1 MGLKLVGKIID
12 AHGIKGEFK
21 IKFLSSEV
29 EWLDSL
35 DFVTIKNM
43 NYELVSLRQNKTF
56 WILKLAEINDRNL
69 AESLKGQEVFAD
81 EALFVTSEGEEPFLS
96 ELMGFDVEVDGRI
109 QGQIVAFKETAAH
122 FLLVLKTY
130 KGFFEIPYVDNFI
143 VEILRNEKK
152 IKMNFPEDL
161 LSEEFKLN
169 ETFDDDSNN

>member
-35 DFVTIKNM
+35 DFVNIIET

-56 WILKLAEINDRNL
+56 WILKLAEFNDRNS
-69 AESLKGQEVFAD
+69 AETLKGKDVFAD
-81 EALFVTSEGEEPFLS
+81 EALFITSDGEEPFLS
-96 ELMGFDVEVDGRI
+96 ELAGFDVEVDGRVR
-109 QGQIVAFKETAAH
+109 GQIVAFKETPAH

-130 KGFFEIPYVDNFI
+130 QGYFEIPYVDHFI
-143 VEILRNEKK
+143 EEILRPEKK
-152 IKMNFPEDL
+152 IKMKFPEDL
-161 LSEEFKLN
+161 LSEEYKLK
-169 ETFDDDSNN
+169 ESFDGDEE